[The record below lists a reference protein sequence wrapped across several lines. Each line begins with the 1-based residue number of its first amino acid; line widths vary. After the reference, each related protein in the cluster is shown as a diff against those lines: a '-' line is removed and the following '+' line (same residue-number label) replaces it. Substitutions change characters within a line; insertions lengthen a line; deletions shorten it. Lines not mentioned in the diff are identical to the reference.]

1 MSQSSSHITS
11 IVVTP
16 KTLKEQVI
24 IRMNT
29 LINKA
34 GGEYYTYDDENTPK
48 PIAIIEDVEV
58 YRLETKGKDV
68 FLMAVMS
75 SDDWNNDG
83 EFTPYNANEFFLEQL
98 WEVYV
103 AMAPL
108 YESRFNDY
116 ANFQQD

>member
-16 KTLKEQVI
+16 KTLKEQII

-29 LINKA
+29 IINKA
-34 GGEYYTYDDENTPK
+34 GGDYYTYDDQNNPTP
-48 PIAIIEDVEV
+48 IVTIEDVDV
-58 YRLETKGKDV
+58 YGLETKGKDV
-68 FLMAVMS
+68 YLMSVVNT
-75 SDDWNNDG
+75 DEWNNDG
-83 EFTPYNANEFFLEQL
+83 TFEPYNANEFFLEQL

-108 YESRFNDY
+108 YESKFNDY